1 MVINSCLRDLW
12 YIKMTEKKSR
22 EVAADEELPLK
33 DQVVS
38 SDGNY
43 QPKLKRPYDKILT
56 DLSEEDLQSPG
67 VYKLILSKSSELE
80 YENYELKRGDV
91 EHRRL
96 EVAYASVSMELTN
109 LKSTKKSVELL
120 FSASLGAGTCLIGLA
135 YSIFSSG
142 EIIGAFL
149 VGGIGLV
156 LSGVSIAVVLH
167 GRKKDEV

>member
-1 MVINSCLRDLW
+1 
-12 YIKMTEKKSR
+12 MTEKKSS

-33 DQVVS
+33 DQVGS
-38 SDGNY
+38 IDGNY

-80 YENYELKRGDV
+80 YENYELKKGDT

-96 EVAYASVSMELTN
+96 EVAYASVSMELSN
-109 LKSTKKSVELL
+109 LKSAKKSVELL
-120 FSASLGAGTCLIGLA
+120 FSASLGAGTCLVGLA
-135 YSIFSSG
+135 FSIHSA
-142 EIIGAFL
+142 GAILGGF
-149 VGGIGLV
+149 VVAGIGIV
-156 LSGVSIAVVLH
+156 LSAASIAVVLH